1 VSRAGNMA
9 PKRGRPNGAPH
20 YPNLLGCNCFSNIT
34 RDSRLVLLVEFPPC
48 LILCTVWRIYDER
61 RGEVQR
67 LLVPKL
73 DAHKAQIAEVRGVQ
87 SQMSERLREPASQ
100 ILAQRREASEAMARM
115 ESRLDARM
123 DRIENR
129 MTRIEDEIQRQSDKL
144 DQIIML
150 LVSQNR
156 LAGD

>member
-1 VSRAGNMA
+1 MMSVA
-9 PKRGRPNGAPH
+9 
-20 YPNLLGCNCFSNIT
+20 
-34 RDSRLVLLVEFPPC
+34 E
-48 LILCTVWRIYDER
+48 
-61 RGEVQR
+61 EVQR
-67 LLVPKL
+67 LLVLKL

-87 SQMSERLREPASQ
+87 SQMSERLREQASQ
-100 ILAQRREASEAMARM
+100 ILAQRRDASEAMARI

-129 MTRIEDEIQRQSDKL
+129 MTRIEDKIQRQSDKL
-144 DQIIML
+144 DQIITL